1 MHSRSGVAGPLAAGP
16 GSLWRGWIAYLTM
29 RPPPP
34 LHFLHCRPIMHSF
47 LNEKKHT
54 IGLSD

>member
-29 RPPPP
+29 RLPPPP
-34 LHFLHCRPIMHSF
+34 YIFCIV
-47 LNEKKHT
+47 
-54 IGLSD
+54 GL